1 MPKRLTGTREWAQHS
16 VNCYLGCP
24 HDCRYCYA
32 REAAVRRKL
41 TTWEDWKTPRAN
53 MRAVHRRYGLMPGR
67 VMFPTTHDITPT
79 MLPECMTVLQ
89 KLLEAGNEVLVTSK
103 PHLGCIKWIC
113 RDLAGCGYRPLLEF
127 RFTITSGSD
136 QQLEYWE
143 PGAPRLAERY
153 AALAH
158 AKAAG
163 WRTSVSIEPCLD
175 LRDVHNLIELVE
187 PHVTGT
193 IWIGLLNRPKQR
205 VRVTCEKD
213 REELDY
219 VLSGQTRE
227 RVTAVYARLADNPKL
242 RWKDSVRRLLGLPPA
257 TEPE

>member
-1 MPKRLTGTREWAQHS
+1 LSKHLTGTREWAEHS

-53 MRAVHRRYGLMPGR
+53 MRAVKRRYGPMPGR

-79 MLPECMTVLQ
+79 MLPECMTVLRN
-89 KLLEAGNEVLVTSK
+89 LLTAGNEVLVTSK
-103 PHLGCIKWIC
+103 PHLRCIEWIC
-113 RDLAGCGYRPLLEF
+113 RDFGGCAYRPLLEF

-136 QQLEYWE
+136 QQLAYWE
-143 PGAPRLAERY
+143 PGAPSLADRY
-153 AALAH
+153 AALAY

-175 LRDVHNLIELVE
+175 WPGVEKLIRLVE
-187 PHVTGT
+187 PQVTGT
-193 IWIGLLNRPKQR
+193 IWIGLLNRPKAR
-205 VRVTCEKD
+205 VRLVTPQD
-213 REELDY
+213 HHELEY
-219 VLSGQTRE
+219 VLSGQTPGRVRAVWE
-227 RVTAVYARLADNPKL
+227 RNKGNPKL
-242 RWKDSVRRLLGLPPA
+242 RWKDSVRRMLGLPA
-257 TEPE
+257 AMEPE